1 MAATDPTNTPRRWV
15 TTASPTIEAVINPL
29 TAACTEAGYVP
40 TDVRILNNPDVRD
53 DSKRAADLIN
63 GIVTAHGGDEPNV
76 EFVTIDSERDFEDI
90 VAYHRQA
97 IEDAQAA
104 NTPVA
109 VDVTPGR
116 KFMSAI
122 AFQAGIQFDA
132 DHVYYLYLHSSDYYD
147 RCYPDLPRPG
157 VDLVDFTEVF

>member
-1 MAATDPTNTPRRWV
+1 MTGTDPENTPRRWV

-29 TAACTEAGYVP
+29 TAACTEADYVP
-40 TDVRILNNPDVRD
+40 TDVRILDNPDVREA
-53 DSKRAADLIN
+53 SEQAAALIK
-63 GIVTAHGGDEPNV
+63 GIVTAHGGDDPTI

-97 IEDAQAA
+97 IEDAQGDD
-104 NTPVA
+104 TPVA

-122 AFQAGIQFDA
+122 AFQAGIQFGA
-132 DHVYYLYLHSSDYYD
+132 DHVYYLYLHSSAYYD
-147 RCYPDLPRPG
+147 RSYPDLPRPG